1 MMLKEDEF
9 DRFNINGIMN
19 LKIIKKYQNL
29 KIYKN

>member
-9 DRFNINGIMN
+9 DRFNINEIMN

-29 KIYKN
+29 KIDKN